1 MSISKVQAM
10 FRSSWRRSGASTAL
24 CAILALTAP
33 SLVQAAPLDA
43 AKPASSAARAKAD
56 RLAAD
61 LVAKMTTEEK
71 LDQLLNTAP
80 AIPRLGVPAYNWW
93 TESLHG
99 ALGAL
104 PTTNFP
110 EPIGLAATFDTG
122 LVQDVAGAIGAEV
135 RGLHGLARQTG
146 RLGRIGTGLDTW
158 SPNINIFR
166 DPRWGR
172 GQETYGEDPFL
183 TARMGVAFVQ
193 GVQGPDPDLPQVV
206 ATPKHFAVHSG
217 PESTRHSANVFVS
230 RHDLED
236 TYLPAFRAA
245 ITEGRAG
252 SVMCAYNRIDG
263 QPACASEL
271 LLKDHLR
278 GAWAFNGYVVSDCDA
293 VKDIADHHKYAP
305 DAATAVAAAMRAGVD
320 NECNGATLTDT
331 AGLTHP
337 YQDALDRGLITLA
350 DVDQALVRLF
360 SARLRTG
367 DLPGVRPSE
376 TGPATIDAV
385 MTPQHE
391 ALALAASEKS
401 LVLLKNDGLLPLR
414 PNLRIAVIGP
424 LGDATRVLRGNY
436 SSALSAP
443 PISVVDGLRRAM
455 PSAKVTYAP
464 FGPSFTDGDRVPTT
478 ALQTPDGK
486 PGLLTRYF
494 NTVEPPPTR
503 FEPGAFGPAV
513 AKMRFS
519 DRPVVTRV
527 ETDVAARSLDLAAVS
542 DHHKVVWTGYLV
554 PPESGTYRLGLTGFN
569 GELKLDG
576 KPFAD
581 LRKAGWGSLPTL
593 KTIRLERGH
602 RYPIEVVSESHAL
615 SGVSLIWKRVST
627 DPTAD
632 LKAAAAQAD
641 VLVAV
646 VGLTSDLEAEE
657 APVEIPGFKG
667 GDKTTLDLPADQ
679 QALLEQ
685 AKALGKPL
693 VVVAMNGSPL
703 NLSWAK
709 ANAAA
714 ILEAWYPGQSGGLA
728 VANVLSGKTNPSGR
742 LPLTFYRSVDDLP
755 PFGDYAM
762 AGRTY
767 RYFSGE
773 PVYPFGFGLSYT
785 RFEYGP
791 VKLERLGADASQGL
805 RITTTVRNSG
815 ARAGDE
821 VAQLYL
827 TFPQTPGAP
836 RVALRGFQR
845 LSLKPGQAREV
856 TFTLSPRDLSS
867 VTPEGERQVAAG
879 SYRVTV
885 GGGQPGPELASRAAE
900 FSVGAAA
907 AVPK

>member
-1 MSISKVQAM
+1 MSSSK
-10 FRSSWRRSGASTAL
+10 WRRHGLIATVYGALWL
-24 CAILALTAP
+24 CAPLA
-33 SLVQAAPLDA
+33 QAAPA
-43 AKPASSAARAKAD
+43 ETSAPAVSGDRAKAD
-56 RLAAD
+56 RLAAQ
-61 LVAKMTTEEK
+61 LVSQMTPDEK
-71 LDQLLNTAP
+71 VEQLLNTAP
-80 AIPRLGVPAYNWW
+80 AIPRLGIPAYNWW

-110 EPIGLAATFDTG
+110 EPIGLAATFDPA
-122 LVQDVAGAIGAEV
+122 LVHDVAGAIGSEV
-135 RGLHGLARQTG
+135 RGLHTLARVTG
-146 RLGRIGTGLDTW
+146 RMGRIGTGLDTW

-245 ITEGRAG
+245 IIEGRAG

-263 QPACASEL
+263 QPACASDL

-278 GAWAFNGYVVSDCDA
+278 QAWGFNGYVVSDCDA
-293 VKDIADHHKYAP
+293 VKDISDNHKYAP

-331 AGLTHP
+331 DGLAER
-337 YQDALDRGLITLA
+337 YREALRRGLISTE
-350 DVDQALVRLF
+350 DVDRSLVRLF
-360 SARLRTG
+360 SARLRAG
-367 DLPGVRPSE
+367 DLPGVRATDAASA
-376 TGPATIDAV
+376 PASV
-385 MTPQHE
+385 MTPGHE
-391 ALALAASEKS
+391 ALALAAGEKS
-401 LVLLKNDGLLPLR
+401 LVLLKNDGLLPLKADA
-414 PNLRIAVIGP
+414 RIAVIGP

-443 PISVVDGLRRAM
+443 PVSVLDGLRRAL
-455 PSAKVTYAP
+455 PSAKVVHAP
-464 FGPSFTDGDRVPTT
+464 FGASFTDGDRVPTS
-478 ALQTPDGK
+478 ALRSPDGK
-486 PGLLTRYF
+486 PGLLARYY
-494 NTVEPPPTR
+494 NPLEPAPKR
-503 FEPGAFGPAV
+503 FAPGTFGEVV
-513 AKMRFS
+513 AKMRFA
-519 DRPVVTRV
+519 DKPVVTRL
-527 ETDVAARSLDLAAVS
+527 ESDVAARSLDLEAVS
-542 DHHKVVWTGYLV
+542 DHHRVVWTGFLV
-554 PPESGTYRLGLTGFN
+554 PPETGTYRLGLTGFN

-593 KTIRLERGH
+593 KTIKLEKGRKF
-602 RYPIEVVSESHAL
+602 PVEIVSEAHAL
-615 SGVSLIWKRVST
+615 SGVDLVWKRIST
-627 DPTAD
+627 DPAAD

-641 VLVAV
+641 VLIAV

-657 APVEIPGFKG
+657 SPVEIPGFKG

-693 VVVAMNGSPL
+693 IVVTMNGSPL

-709 ANAAA
+709 DNASA

-728 VANVLSGKTNPSGR
+728 IANVLSGKTNPAGR

-767 RYFSGE
+767 RYFEGSA
-773 PVYPFGFGLSYT
+773 VYPFGYGLSYT
-785 RFEYGP
+785 RFAYEPLKIEPASG
-791 VKLERLGADASQGL
+791 GAGKGL
-805 RITTTVRNSG
+805 RVTTSVRNVG
-815 ARAGDE
+815 ARSGDE

-827 TFPQTPGAP
+827 DFPDTPGAP

-845 LSLKPGQAREV
+845 ITLKPGEARTV
-856 TFTLSPRDLSS
+856 TFALSPRDLSS
-867 VTPEGERQVAAG
+867 VDLDGQRRVAAG
-879 SYRVTV
+879 RYRVSV
-885 GGGQPGPELASRAAE
+885 GSGQPDSGVPGQSAA
-900 FSVGAAA
+900 FAVGADVGLA
-907 AVPK
+907 K